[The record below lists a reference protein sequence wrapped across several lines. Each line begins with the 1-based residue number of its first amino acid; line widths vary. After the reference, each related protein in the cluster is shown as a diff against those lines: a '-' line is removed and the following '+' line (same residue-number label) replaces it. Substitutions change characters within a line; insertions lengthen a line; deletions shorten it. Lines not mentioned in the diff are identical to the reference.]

1 VRPGLSGL
9 VIVLL
14 LAVAPLAGEAQVG
27 KMPRVGLVL
36 PGSPSPEYD
45 RRLEAFRQ
53 GLREF
58 GFTDKQNIVL
68 EYRWAHGKFD
78 PIPDLV
84 ADLLS
89 LPVDVLVT
97 DGQRTAHAA
106 KNATSTV
113 PIVLAVVGDVL
124 QTGLVASLAR
134 PGGNLTGMTI
144 MTPELGAKRLALLK
158 QLVPKAARVAV
169 LKNPNNPSHQV
180 YWQELQVAASK
191 LRVKL
196 QSVEVQSPADLERG
210 LSTVGSGGVAVD
222 ALFVLEDPILIPARQ
237 KEIVDF
243 ATRHRLPTVSGLRS
257 LVDAGGLMS
266 FGASFPEMFRS
277 AATFVVKIL
286 RGAKPSELPVEQPSK
301 LEFVINLKTAKAL
314 GLTVPPSILLL
325 ADQVI
330 E

>member
-1 VRPGLSGL
+1 MAKPYSRPLQPAADTGRGQSTASGAAAERPSRPRRIAESRTSGGVVRHGLSGL
-9 VIVLL
+9 VIGLL
-14 LAVAPLAGEAQVG
+14 LAVAPVAGEAQVG

-97 DGQRTAHAA
+97 DGQRSAHAA
-106 KNATSTV
+106 KDATSTV

-158 QLVPKAARVAV
+158 HWCRKPL
-169 LKNPNNPSHQV
+169 
-180 YWQELQVAASK
+180 
-191 LRVKL
+191 
-196 QSVEVQSPADLERG
+196 
-210 LSTVGSGGVAVD
+210 
-222 ALFVLEDPILIPARQ
+222 ALPY
-237 KEIVDF
+237 
-243 ATRHRLPTVSGLRS
+243 
-257 LVDAGGLMS
+257 
-266 FGASFPEMFRS
+266 
-277 AATFVVKIL
+277 
-286 RGAKPSELPVEQPSK
+286 
-301 LEFVINLKTAKAL
+301 
-314 GLTVPPSILLL
+314 
-325 ADQVI
+325 
-330 E
+330 